1 MKIKSLLIALAFF
14 FTAHQ
19 TYAVTA
25 ALCNNAK
32 YTQYICCP
40 YTGWNIG
47 GECNNDEHRATN
59 TCLKDTGIVKQ
70 TGLPILLDCKNQGG
84 SSLMYPF

>member
-1 MKIKSLLIALAFF
+1 MKIKYLLTTLVFF
-14 FTAHQ
+14 FSVNQA
-19 TYAVTA
+19 YAVTA
-25 ALCNNAK
+25 ALCNNTK

-47 GECNNDEHRATN
+47 SECNNDEHRATN
-59 TCLKDTGIVKQ
+59 TCLKDSGIVKQ
-70 TGLPILLDCKNQGG
+70 TSIPILQDCKNKGG